1 MSMTRVE
8 DTFELHQRRQIEEI
22 IDQHNEDMTTK
33 TVTSPMERG
42 LNLAKDTEMD
52 PKLPFRRL
60 LGQLLWI
67 ARCTRPDILFAV
79 QYLSQFA
86 HCACKDHWMA
96 LIRVLRYLKTTI
108 DDKLTLR
115 ILDKSPNCN
124 LTIETDSD
132 WASDITDRKSFS
144 GSCVFYNG
152 ALLNFLTSKQA
163 TVSTSSTEAEYIA
176 ASEAVKEGLYFVNL
190 INELTTVNLP
200 VKTYIDNIGAGFIAQ
215 NDVNNARTK
224 HIDVRYH
231 LIRDWVAKGTVELFS
246 IGTKDNRA
254 DLFTKALPA
263 PLHREHARALLS
275 GLRG

>member
-1 MSMTRVE
+1 
-8 DTFELHQRRQIEEI
+8 
-22 IDQHNEDMTTK
+22 
-33 TVTSPMERG
+33 
-42 LNLAKDTEMD
+42 
-52 PKLPFRRL
+52 
-60 LGQLLWI
+60 
-67 ARCTRPDILFAV
+67 
-79 QYLSQFA
+79 
-86 HCACKDHWMA
+86 MA
-96 LIRVLRYLKTTI
+96 LVRVLRYLKTTI

-115 ILDKSPNCN
+115 VHDKSTNCCN

-190 INELTTVNLP
+190 ISELTTVNLP

-263 PLHREHARALLS
+263 PLH
-275 GLRG
+275 

>member
-1 MSMTRVE
+1 
-8 DTFELHQRRQIEEI
+8 
-22 IDQHNEDMTTK
+22 
-33 TVTSPMERG
+33 
-42 LNLAKDTEMD
+42 
-52 PKLPFRRL
+52 
-60 LGQLLWI
+60 
-67 ARCTRPDILFAV
+67 
-79 QYLSQFA
+79 
-86 HCACKDHWMA
+86 MA

-124 LTIETDSD
+124 LTIDTDSD
-132 WASDITDRKSFS
+132 WASDVSDRKSFS

-190 INELTTVNLP
+190 ISELTTTVHLP
-200 VKTYIDNIGAGFIAQ
+200 VKTYIHNIGAGFIAQ

-224 HIDVRYH
+224 HIDIRYH

-246 IGTKDNRA
+246 IATKDNRA